1 ILVMTYKGEEVYI
14 VSAVRTPVGGFNG
27 SLASFT
33 APQLG
38 SLAIKEALK
47 RANLPADKVEEVY
60 FGCVL
65 SANVGQNPARQ
76 ASVYAGIPHSVP
88 ATTVNKVCASG
99 MKATML
105 AAQQIMLGKSDIIVS
120 GGMESMTN
128 TPYYIPKARFGAK
141 YGNQEMVDGIVADGL
156 TDVYNKYLMGNA
168 AELCAKELGFSRE
181 DQDNY
186 AIMSYERAQKA
197 NNEKHFTEMFP
208 VDVTVRGKTSVY
220 DKDEDAFNLNVEKL
234 RSVKPVFEAN
244 GTVTAPNASNLSDGA
259 AALVLMSGRKVAELG
274 LKPLAKIRG
283 FADAAKEPERF
294 TTAPSLAIPKAI
306 KDAGLTEKD
315 IQFYEINE
323 AFSVVALANMKILG
337 LKSDNVNI
345 FGGGVSIG
353 HPLGCSGAR
362 IIATLISVLKHKG
375 AKYGVAGVCNG
386 GGGAS
391 AFVIEALK

>member
-1 ILVMTYKGEEVYI
+1 LEDLTVHWQVLPLL
-14 VSAVRTPVGGFNG
+14 SWD
-27 SLASFT
+27 LW
-33 APQLG
+33 QLKVDLCLIG
-38 SLAIKEALK
+38 LIFVEALK

-120 GGMESMTN
+120 GGMESMSN

-168 AELCAKELGFSRE
+168 AELCAKEFGFSRE

-197 NNEKHFTEMFP
+197 NNEKLFAEMFP
-208 VDVTVRGKTSVY
+208 VDVTVKGKTSVY

-283 FADAAKEPERF
+283 FADAAK
-294 TTAPSLAIPKAI
+294 
-306 KDAGLTEKD
+306 
-315 IQFYEINE
+315 
-323 AFSVVALANMKILG
+323 VILC
-337 LKSDNVNI
+337 LET
-345 FGGGVSIG
+345 F
-353 HPLGCSGAR
+353 
-362 IIATLISVLKHKG
+362 
-375 AKYGVAGVCNG
+375 
-386 GGGAS
+386 
-391 AFVIEALK
+391 